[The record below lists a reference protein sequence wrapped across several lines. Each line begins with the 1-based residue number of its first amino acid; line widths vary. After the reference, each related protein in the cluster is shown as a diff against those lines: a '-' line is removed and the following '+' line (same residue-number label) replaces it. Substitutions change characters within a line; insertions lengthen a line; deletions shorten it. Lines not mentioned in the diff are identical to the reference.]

1 MENVRSP
8 HMEEWKGGE
17 KNPCG
22 KKQRLIL
29 RWNFLSSFQCIGKN
43 MCGGTDY
50 RRLPVQTLFWSVP
63 VMLDRDSS
71 SWAALGPRAMVWMT
85 APLCLTSS
93 KQDLIWPSSP
103 SVSNTIS
110 EPEVVWLLEVIAWTG
125 KATLLITGKWFLNK
139 WKARKSC
146 GLVLGGVV
154 RLPLQSERKRIF
166 VLLFQA
172 AILVYRVFPRG
183 TELAQR
189 AGKGAA
195 FISQMT
201 VLIRLESY

>member
-43 MCGGTDY
+43 MCGRTDY
-50 RRLPVQTLFWSVP
+50 RRLPIQTLFWSVP
-63 VMLDRDSS
+63 VMLARDSS
-71 SWAALGPRAMVWMT
+71 SWAASGPRAMVWMT

-93 KQDLIWPSSP
+93 KQELIWSSSP

-146 GLVLGGVV
+146 GLVLGESLGFRFRVSG
-154 RLPLQSERKRIF
+154 REPLCYRSKLQSWFTQSSRGARSWHRERER
-166 VLLFQA
+166 VPLSSHRWLFWS
-172 AILVYRVFPRG
+172 G
-183 TELAQR
+183 
-189 AGKGAA
+189 
-195 FISQMT
+195 
-201 VLIRLESY
+201 